1 MSTKHRRTEG
11 PDTYLSINQT
21 CERFGISRRTFY
33 RLLADE
39 PGLAAL
45 VIRIPPGS
53 GRIRVP
59 LNRFERWLLERQ

>member
-1 MSTKHRRTEG
+1 MNRRKDAE
-11 PDTYLSINQT
+11 PDTYASINEA

-33 RLLADE
+33 RMLAEE
-39 PGLAAL
+39 PGLAEL
-45 VIRIPPGS
+45 VVRIPPGS